1 MSMQQM
7 LIAIG
12 GGSVSQWISQVHD
25 NSSSK
30 KWYVNSM
37 DVNSDGHIFAC
48 GALYDT
54 SYKDF
59 GMISYDEEGTI
70 RWFKREDYHHDGWG
84 NQGQFQT
91 EAKSV
96 RCDSSGDPYMWG
108 MYATTFKL
116 SKSNGDT
123 EVSRNH
129 VTQPYSFNS
138 SWQDNSITLKTGV
151 FCTFGYQDGKPT
163 HTACTLA
170 FTGACNFF
178 TQLTTNNDTSYAKGI
193 VGTVESGSSCYYLLM
208 QSTPTDV
215 TGSNR
220 QSTRLIKTNANGQTR
235 TWQRELYYSNSD
247 ESGNYHMFDPRNHA
261 GIEDHIV
268 VVGLHKDGDHR
279 PGCPFIAKWN
289 SSGTIQ
295 WRKLYGKSVT
305 TKQAISQFQ
314 HVCVDSSGNAYCLGQ
329 SIGQDQDEG
338 AVGNGK
344 RGMIVAKI
352 NTDGTLG
359 WGRYI
364 NENQS
369 EWDDSNHTGT
379 SIKLSP
385 DGKAIYISGYKQG
398 DNVNGVHGFVMK
410 FDAKGP
416 STGTFGT
423 WVVGELETTGTYPW
437 TISDAGG
444 SERSQTT
451 GSWTNYNRVTSD
463 VDSDDYDVNWSAST
477 LTTVS

>member
-1 MSMQQM
+1 MPMQQM
-7 LIAIG
+7 LLGIG

-30 KWYVNSM
+30 KWYVRSA
-37 DVNSDGHIFAC
+37 DVNSDNHIFAC

-84 NQGQFQT
+84 SGGQFQT

-96 RCDSSGDPYMWG
+96 RCDTSGDPYMWG
-108 MYATTFKL
+108 MYGTVFKL
-116 SKSNGDT
+116 SKSNGNT
-123 EVSRNH
+123 SISRNH
-129 VTQPYSFNS
+129 VTQPNSFNS
-138 SWQDNSITLKTGV
+138 TEENDITLKTGV
-151 FCTFGYQDGKPT
+151 FCAFGYQDGKPT
-163 HTACTLA
+163 HTASTLA
-170 FTGACNFF
+170 LTGACNFY
-178 TQLTTNNDTSYAKGI
+178 TQLTTNNDTSAARGI

-208 QSTPTDV
+208 RSTPTDV
-215 TGSNR
+215 SGTNR

-235 TWQRELYYSNSD
+235 TWQRELYFSNSD
-247 ESGNYHMFDPRNHA
+247 ESGNYHNFHPHSHD

-268 VVGLHKDGDHR
+268 VVGEHKDGDHR
-279 PGCPFIAKWN
+279 PACPFIAKWN

-305 TKQAISQFQ
+305 TKQAISRFQ
-314 HVCVDSSGNAYCLGQ
+314 HVAVDSSGNAYCLGD
-329 SIGQDQDEG
+329 SIGSNTNEG
-338 AVGNGK
+338 AVDNGK

-352 NTDGTLG
+352 NSDGSLG

-369 EWDDSNHTGT
+369 TWSNSSHYGT
-379 SIKLSP
+379 SIAVSP
-385 DGKAIYISGYKQG
+385 DGKAIYISGYKEG
-398 DNVNGVHGFVMK
+398 SNVTGVHGFVMK

-416 STGTFGT
+416 TTGTHGT

-437 TISDAGG
+437 TISDGGG

-451 GSWTNYNRVTSD
+451 GSWTNYNKATSD
-463 VDSDDYDVNWSAST
+463 ADSDDYNVSWSAST

>member
-1 MSMQQM
+1 MAIQQM
-7 LIAIG
+7 LLGIG
-12 GGSVSQWISQVHD
+12 GGSVSQWISQVHN
-25 NSSSK
+25 NSASK
-30 KWYVNSM
+30 KWYVRSV
-37 DVNSDGHIFAC
+37 DINSDNHIFAA

-84 NQGQFQT
+84 NSGQFQT

-96 RCDSSGDPYMWG
+96 RCDSNGDPYMWG

-116 SKSNGDT
+116 SKSNGST
-123 EVSRNH
+123 QISRNH
-129 VTQPYSFNS
+129 ITQPYSFNVTEE
-138 SWQDNSITLKTGV
+138 NNITLGTGV
-151 FCTFGYQDGKPT
+151 FSAFGYLDGKPT
-163 HTACTLA
+163 HTASTLA
-170 FTGACNFF
+170 LTGACNFF
-178 TQLTTNNDTSYAKGI
+178 YQLTSNTDTSSAKGI
-193 VGTVESGSSCYYLLM
+193 VGINESGSGYYYLLM
-208 QSTPTDV
+208 QSNPTDV
-215 TGSNR
+215 SGSNR
-220 QSTRLIKTNANGQTR
+220 QSTRLLKATENGSSYE
-235 TWQRELYYSNSD
+235 WQRELYYSNSD
-247 ESGNYHMFDPRNHA
+247 ESGNYHPFEARNHA

-305 TKQAISQFQ
+305 TKQAISPFN
-314 HVCVDSSGNAYCLGQ
+314 HVAVDSSGNAYCLGFSQ
-329 SIGQDQDEG
+329 GQDSDEG

-369 EWDDSNHTGT
+369 NWSDSSHYGE
-379 SIKLSP
+379 SIKVSA
-385 DGKAIYISGYKQG
+385 DGKFIIIGGYKEG
-398 DNVNGVHGFVMK
+398 SNVTGVHGFVMK
-410 FDAKGP
+410 LDSKGP

-423 WVVGELETTGTYPW
+423 WVIGELETTGTYPW

-444 SERSQTT
+444 SERSQTAGT
-451 GSWTNYNRVTSD
+451 WSSYNRSTSD
-463 VDSDDYDVNWSAST
+463 ADSDDYSVSWSAST